1 MKNYTKFTAHFQDYI
16 KSKEKGLTE
25 SFAEPDEKW
34 SKRIFTSLNQCKI
47 FELTEN
53 MKKLLALTKP
63 PRTNEKVH
71 LPFPAT
77 FVDIG
82 FRKKELADLGID
94 IEYEEIIGI
103 LVTERRMMI
112 PKEDPN
118 EERAITEEDKKDGR
132 IIGRLLSF
140 EIFCKEYVKGE
151 PYNTFKTFSA
161 DMELNEGYEDKIKVS
176 HPHIDKKTRKFL
188 HLFVLSLLNF
198 LQDPNV
204 IILHTETDK
213 QRNVKRIKRGKMA
226 IPGRMVIKLTGDL
239 KIYMDTVNSNK
250 GLWSYSHKFWVR
262 GHYRT
267 LRHPKWGD
275 KVGHRMWIVPYI
287 KGQGILIHKRYKI
300 EDKC

>member
-16 KSKEKGLTE
+16 RSKEKGLTE
-25 SFAEPDEKW
+25 SFVEPDEKW
-34 SKRIFTSLNQCKI
+34 SKRIITSLNQCKI

-63 PRTNEKVH
+63 PKTNEKVH

-77 FVDIG
+77 FVDVC
-82 FRKKELADLGID
+82 FRKKELSDLGID

-103 LVTERRMMI
+103 LITERRMMI
-112 PKEDPN
+112 PKEDHN

-132 IIGRLLSF
+132 LVGRLISF
-140 EIFCKEYVKGE
+140 DFFCKAYVKGE
-151 PYNTFKTFSA
+151 MYDTFIVFLA
-161 DMELNEGYEDKIKVS
+161 DTELNEEYEGKIKVS
-176 HPHIDKKTRKFL
+176 NTYIDKKTRNFL
-188 HLFVLSLLNF
+188 HLFVLSLLNL

-204 IILHTETDK
+204 IILHTEADK
-213 QRNVKRIKRGKMA
+213 QRNIKRIKRGKMA

-239 KIYMDTVNSNK
+239 KIYMNNVNSNK

-275 KVGHRMWIVPYI
+275 KVGHRTWILPYV
-287 KGQGILIHKRYKI
+287 KGQGILIDKRYKI
-300 EDKC
+300 EGR